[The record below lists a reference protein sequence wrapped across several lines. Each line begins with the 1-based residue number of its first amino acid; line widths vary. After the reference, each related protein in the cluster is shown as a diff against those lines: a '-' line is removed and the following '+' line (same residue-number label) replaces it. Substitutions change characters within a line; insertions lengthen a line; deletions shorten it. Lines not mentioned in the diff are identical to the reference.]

1 MKCVRCGS
9 EMKETD
15 RACLKCGTINYNHPL
30 NADYA
35 RKYGN
40 TDEKRKAN
48 PELLKSNV
56 GIFPKIVLLLL
67 IIALVII
74 ILHLAKVI

>member
-35 RKYGN
+35 RKYG
-40 TDEKRKAN
+40 DKSEKIKAN

-56 GIFPKIVLLLL
+56 GLLPKIILLLL
-67 IIALVII
+67 IIALIII
-74 ILHLAKVI
+74 ILYLVKVI